1 MTRQDA
7 PKRYAFD
14 QFAAIRRYQPT
25 LAFAPDSSAVAYS
38 TNTSGQFNIWRQ
50 PSEGG
55 YPRQLTLYT
64 EKAVRDLAWSP
75 DGMQIVF
82 TADEHGD
89 EFYQLYTI
97 PERGGQPEVFVSEP
111 DVQHYLASGG
121 AWSPD
126 GRFIAYAGNDRE
138 PTDQDVVIRDTTTGE
153 THRLLAGEANYFADT
168 WSPDGAW
175 LTVVK
180 FNSNSDTDIF
190 LVSRDGET
198 RRELTTH
205 EGEALYF
212 PGPWKPDGSGFYL
225 LADEGREFLGLASYN
240 LARGAF
246 EWDVT
251 PDWDIEHLQASNDGS
266 VLVWSVNEDGYS
278 RLYARDERTGQQ
290 ISLPPIPNGV
300 VQLLKVSPD
309 GKKIGL
315 MLNRPTH
322 PAEIYLVDVPSGAVT
337 QITDGFLGGIDEADL
352 IEPELIRFPS
362 FDGREIPAFLYR
374 PKGEGPFAAILSIHG
389 GPEAQERPV
398 YASSGLYQYLL
409 SRGIGIL
416 ATNIRGSTGYG
427 KSYQKLIHRDFGGDD
442 LKDFDAAA
450 KYLQS
455 LPWVD
460 SKRLGVYG
468 GSYGGFATL
477 SCVSRL
483 PDYWA
488 AAVDIVG
495 PSNLVTF
502 AKAVP
507 PTWRRFMADWVGDPE
522 TEADFLMSR
531 SPITYV
537 DQIKAPLFVIQGA
550 NDPRVVKSESDQ
562 IVERLRAR
570 GVPVKY
576 DVYDDE
582 GHGFTK
588 RENELKAMRDTAEF
602 FETHLLG

>member
-1 MTRQDA
+1 MPRQDA

-153 THRLLAGEANYFADT
+153 MHRLLAGEANYFADT

-180 FNSNSDTDIF
+180 FNSNSDTDIL

-198 RRELTTH
+198 RRALTTH
-205 EGEALYF
+205 EGETLYF

-225 LADEGREFLGLASYN
+225 LTDEGREFLGLASYN

-251 PDWDIEHLQASNDGS
+251 LDWDIEHLQASNDGS

-309 GKKIGL
+309 GQKIGL

>member
-1 MTRQDA
+1 MPRKDA
-7 PKRYAFD
+7 PQRYAFE
-14 QFAAIRRYQPT
+14 QFTAVRRYQPT
-25 LAFAPDSSAVAYS
+25 FAFSPDGAEIAYS
-38 TNTSGQFNIWRQ
+38 TNTSGQFNVWRQ

-64 EKAVRDLAWSP
+64 EKAVRDVAWSP
-75 DGMQIVF
+75 DGETILF

-97 PERGGQPEVFVSEP
+97 PQRGGQPAAFVSEP
-111 DVQHYLASGG
+111 DVQHFLGIG

-138 PTDQDVVIRDTTTGE
+138 PTDQDVVIRDVATGE
-153 THRLLAGEANYFADT
+153 TRRLLAGDATFFAVS
-168 WSPDGAW
+168 WSPDGEW
-175 LTVVK
+175 LTAVK
-180 FNSNSDTDIF
+180 FNSNTDTDVY
-190 LVSRDGET
+190 LLSRDGET
-198 RRELTTH
+198 KRALTPH
-205 EGEALYF
+205 EGQVLSL
-212 PGPWKPDGSGFYL
+212 PGPWKADGSGFYL
-225 LADEGREFLGLASYN
+225 LTDEGREFTGLAFFD
-240 LARGAF
+240 LARSSY
-246 EWDVT
+246 EWDQT
-251 PDWDIEHLQASNDGS
+251 PDWDVEHLDASQDGS
-266 VLVWSVNEDGYS
+266 LLAWTVNEDGYS
-278 RLYARDERTGQQ
+278 RLYVRDERTGQA
-290 ISLPPIPNGV
+290 IDLPVLPNGV
-300 VQLLKVSPD
+300 VQLIRVSPD
-309 GKKIGL
+309 GRKIGL
-315 MLNRPTH
+315 MLSRPTH
-322 PAEIYLVDVPSGAVT
+322 PTEVYVVDVAARNVT

-352 IEPELIRFPS
+352 IEPELIRFPT
-362 FDGREIPAFLYR
+362 FDGKQIPALLYR
-374 PKGEGPFAAILSIHG
+374 PKGDGPFAAVLSIHG
-389 GPEAQERPV
+389 GPESQERPT
-398 YASSGLYQYLL
+398 YAYTGLYQYLL
-409 SRGIGIL
+409 SRGIGVL

-442 LKDFDAAA
+442 LKDFEAAA

-460 SKRLGVYG
+460 PKRLGVFG

-477 SCVSRL
+477 SCVTRL

-522 TEADFLMSR
+522 TEAEFLMER

-537 DQIKAPLFVIQGA
+537 DQVKAPLYIIQGA

-562 IVERLRAR
+562 IVERLRTR
-570 GVPVKY
+570 GIDVKY

-588 RENELKAMRDTAEF
+588 RENEHKAMRDTAEF
-602 FETHLLG
+602 LEKHLVG

>member
-1 MTRQDA
+1 MPRQDA

-97 PERGGQPEVFVSEP
+97 PERGGQPELLVSEP

-153 THRLLAGEANYFADT
+153 MHRLLAGEANYFADT

-180 FNSNSDTDIF
+180 FNSNSDTDIL

-198 RRELTTH
+198 RRALTTH
-205 EGEALYF
+205 EGETLYF

-225 LADEGREFLGLASYN
+225 LTDEGREFLGLASYN

-251 PDWDIEHLQASNDGS
+251 LDWDIEHLQASNDGS